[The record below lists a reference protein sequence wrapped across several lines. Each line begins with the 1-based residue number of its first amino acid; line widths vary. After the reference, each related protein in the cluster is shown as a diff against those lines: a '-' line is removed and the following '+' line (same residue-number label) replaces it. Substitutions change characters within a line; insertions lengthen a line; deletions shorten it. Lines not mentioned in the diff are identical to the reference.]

1 MAANPFRSDAV
12 DQEPLGVG
20 MATGARVPG
29 VPTEAQVARVS
40 GSARNA
46 PDDECTRRQMD
57 GVVALYRFTDRLYR
71 AGSADDVY
79 ASALDAI
86 TEGLGCER
94 ASILLFDDDGVMRFV
109 AWRGLSDLYRRAV
122 DGHSP
127 WSRDASD
134 PQPIWIDDI
143 DAAELTDDLKET
155 IRAEGIGALT
165 FIPLVASGALAGKF
179 MTYYDRPHPF
189 AQSEI
194 ELALTIARQ
203 LSFSIERLRAEEARV
218 RAEENVRKD
227 IIARKATER
236 RLNALNDIA
245 RMLSSELDLERLV
258 QKITDCATELCGAQ
272 FGAFFYNVTNARG
285 ESYRLYA
292 LSGAPREAFQHF
304 AIPRNTPLFEPTFR
318 GTGVVRSCD
327 IRKDPRYGRTPPH
340 RGMPKGHLPVASY
353 LAVPVISRSG
363 EVHGGLLF
371 GHPEPDVFTKE
382 GEDVVLGIAAHA
394 AIAIDNARL
403 FQAAAR
409 LGAIVETSDD
419 AIVGMDLTGV
429 LTSWNGGA
437 ERLFGYT
444 AEEAIGRP
452 AAILMPAAPDEE
464 LHIIERIKRGERVN
478 PFQTVRRRRDGSLV
492 EVSLNVSPLK
502 DASGNIV
509 GASKI
514 ARDITEL
521 KQAQT
526 RQELLTHEIQH
537 RTKNLFAVVHA
548 VVARSFAGKET
559 IDEAK
564 SAVLSR
570 LESLAQT
577 HAMLMDKDW
586 HGADLAE
593 IVRAE
598 MSPYPG
604 RVAIDGPS
612 LQLSAKAAQNFA
624 MAMHELATNAAK
636 YGALSNT
643 AGQVHVRWRL
653 DGSTGASVFNFS
665 WQERSGPTV
674 TPPERKGFGTAV
686 LEQIMAECVGQRP
699 EMRFEKEG
707 FAYALRC
714 PLAALAAW

>member
-1 MAANPFRSDAV
+1 MLAN
-12 DQEPLGVG
+12 
-20 MATGARVPG
+20 
-29 VPTEAQVARVS
+29 
-40 GSARNA
+40 SARA
-46 PDDECTRRQMD
+46 DSESRRQMD
-57 GVVALYRFTDRLYR
+57 GVLALYRFTDRLYR
-71 AGSADDVY
+71 AAGADDVY

-86 TEGLGCER
+86 AEALGCER
-94 ASILLFDDDGVMRFV
+94 ASILLFDADGVMRFV
-109 AWRGLSDLYRRAV
+109 AWRGLSDSYRRAIE
-122 DGHSP
+122 GHSP

-134 PQPIWIDDI
+134 PQPICIDDVHRT
-143 DAAELTDDLKET
+143 ELPDDLKDT
-155 IRAEGIGALT
+155 IRTEGIGALA
-165 FIPLVASGALAGKF
+165 FIPLVASGTLAGKF
-179 MTYYDRPHPF
+179 MTYYDRPHQL

-203 LSFSIERLRAEEARV
+203 LSFSIERMRAEEARV
-218 RAEENVRKD
+218 RAEQKLREGEGRERARAAELQADVT
-227 IIARKATER
+227 ARKAAER
-236 RLNALNDIA
+236 RLSVLNDTA

-258 QKITDCATELCGAQ
+258 QKITDCATEVCGAQ
-272 FGAFFYNVTNARG
+272 FGAFFYNVTNTRG

-292 LSGAPREAFQHF
+292 LSGASREAFRNF
-304 AIPRNTPLFEPTFR
+304 AIPRNTPLIEPTFR
-318 GTGVVRSCD
+318 GTGVVRSGD
-327 IRKDPRYGRTPPH
+327 IRKDPRYGRNPPH
-340 RGMPKGHLPVASY
+340 RGMPKGHLPVVSY

-371 GHPEPDVFTKE
+371 GHPQPDAFTKE
-382 GEDVVLGIAAHA
+382 GEDVVVGIAAHA

-419 AIVGMDLTGV
+419 AIVTMDLAGI

-437 ERLFGYT
+437 ERLYGYT
-444 AEEAIGRP
+444 AGEVIGRP
-452 AAILMPAAPDEE
+452 SAILMPPVAPDEE

-478 PFQTVRRRRDGSLV
+478 PYETVRRRKDGSLV

-502 DASGNIV
+502 DASGSIV

-514 ARDITEL
+514 ARDITDL

-526 RQELLTHEIQH
+526 RQELLTHEVQH

-548 VVARSFAGKET
+548 IVARSFGGKET

-564 SAVLSR
+564 AVVLSR

-577 HAMLMDKDW
+577 HAMLMDKEW

-598 MSPYPG
+598 MNPYPA
-604 RVAIDGPS
+604 RVTIDGPS
-612 LQLSAKAAQNFA
+612 LELSAKAAQNFA
-624 MAMHELATNAAK
+624 MALHELATNAAK

-643 AGQVHVRWRL
+643 TGQIHVRWQL
-653 DGSTGASVFNFS
+653 GTPSDTPAFSFS
-665 WQERSGPTV
+665 WRERGGPMV
-674 TPPERKGFGTAV
+674 GVPERKGFGTAV
-686 LEQIMAECVGQRP
+686 LEQMMSEYIGQRS

-707 FAYALRC
+707 FTYALQC
-714 PLAALAAW
+714 PLAAIAA